1 MKKLLCP
8 VDFSSDSLNALEF
21 AARIAEQQNASLTL
35 IHVFTEH
42 EFGEALSKG
51 LLSNHYKQSDI
62 DNLVGAAED
71 LLSKLAD
78 EVNKISK
85 ARGLQFCD
93 YHFTYGPLERQLV
106 EYAEEHAYDLI
117 IMGTTGVTDVMERY
131 IGSNTV
137 RAISRAHCPV
147 LCIPEN
153 AQYHKINKVVYATDY
168 QMEDNIVLNQLSA
181 FVQPMQAEIH
191 IVHVSQQDNEM
202 EEAMYTDYVEQTRT
216 YLNYDKLKF
225 AVEFNEDPAHG
236 IDAYVIREKAD
247 LVAVLYQRKNF
258 IERLLDESTTKDIAY
273 FATYPVLIFKEE
285 EEPVQDT
292 EE

>member
-1 MKKLLCP
+1 
-8 VDFSSDSLNALEF
+8 
-21 AARIAEQQNASLTL
+21 
-35 IHVFTEH
+35 
-42 EFGEALSKG
+42 
-51 LLSNHYKQSDI
+51 
-62 DNLVGAAED
+62 
-71 LLSKLAD
+71 
-78 EVNKISK
+78 
-85 ARGLQFCD
+85 
-93 YHFTYGPLERQLV
+93 
-106 EYAEEHAYDLI
+106 
-117 IMGTTGVTDVMERY
+117 
-131 IGSNTV
+131 
-137 RAISRAHCPV
+137 